1 MKARHEFVSDKKFY
15 DYLKIY
21 MSVEFVKAA
30 IINDDGDT
38 ETICTEVVTLSN
50 KLIEE
55 LKKDNK
61 EIGETK

>member
-1 MKARHEFVSDKKFY
+1 
-15 DYLKIY
+15 
-21 MSVEFVKAA
+21 MSVEFVKVA
-30 IINDDGDT
+30 IIKDVGDT

>member
-1 MKARHEFVSDKKFY
+1 
-15 DYLKIY
+15 

-61 EIGETK
+61 ELGETK

>member
-1 MKARHEFVSDKKFY
+1 MKARHEFTTDKKFY

-38 ETICTEVVTLSN
+38 ETICGDVVKLSN

-55 LKKDNK
+55 LKKDK
-61 EIGETK
+61 SGETN